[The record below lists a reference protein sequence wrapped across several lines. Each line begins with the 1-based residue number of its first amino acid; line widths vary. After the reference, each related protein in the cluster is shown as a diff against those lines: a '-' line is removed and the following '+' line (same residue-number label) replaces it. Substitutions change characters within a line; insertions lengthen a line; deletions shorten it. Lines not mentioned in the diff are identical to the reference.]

1 MAKRAEGA
9 VGVRGRMRRQGP
21 LDRFDESVGEDERIA
36 AGSFNMDPGMR
47 APDEF
52 SDVAS
57 AGYRENAKRVAER
70 GGAKQYATSVEEEE
84 ADTEA
89 GERRKQLMF
98 VLAALIGGGAGG
110 MGASRAMGPGARPG
124 LGVGAR
130 NPSRAEWN
138 AMKEQRELDALVR
151 RVGEKGERLGQ
162 QARNQPLADRL
173 KGLEAKDQL
182 PWESNLFTQQEA
194 YNLLSNS
201 SANRTLGKVLAEA
214 QAAERAALKKSFHLF
229 RGGKNTP

>member
-9 VGVRGRMRRQGP
+9 IGMRGRMRRQGP

-36 AGSFNMDPGMR
+36 EGSFNMDPGMR

-52 SDVAS
+52 TDVAS

-89 GERRKQLMF
+89 DERRKQLMF

-110 MGASRAMGPGARPG
+110 MGASRMMGPGARPG

-130 NPSRAEWN
+130 NPSQAEWN
-138 AMKEQRELDALVR
+138 AMKMRPGRD
-151 RVGEKGERLGQ
+151 
-162 QARNQPLADRL
+162 
-173 KGLEAKDQL
+173 
-182 PWESNLFTQQEA
+182 
-194 YNLLSNS
+194 
-201 SANRTLGKVLAEA
+201 
-214 QAAERAALKKSFHLF
+214 QAADMMRAKGIKPGYTSGGGFGVDAVSPYLAYRAIKG
-229 RGGKNTP
+229 RGK